1 MGGGI
6 EMLALKARRVRV
18 RSAATIGAAL
28 ICASAL
34 LFAPEALA
42 AAPAAT
48 TGAASGVT
56 YESAVVAGSVN
67 PGSESTVVYFQYGTT
82 AEYGA
87 QSAPTQ
93 VAAGKKAVPV
103 SVTISGLA
111 AGTIYH
117 YRLVASNATGTALG
131 AGRTVTTAK
140 IPLSLAI
147 AAAPSVVTV
156 GGATTIEGTLSGTGN
171 AGAAVQ
177 LQQNPFPYTAGFV
190 DVGNPELTLANGT
203 FAFNVLGVA
212 ANTQYRVVSGT
223 VASAD
228 VVVSAAL
235 GVTLHA
241 QAGGTHRHPT
251 IRFSGSIAP
260 AEPSARI
267 GFERLIGTNWKVVGG
282 TIAGA
287 TMTNGVVHFGKTIT
301 IRSGGFFRALV
312 LPVEGAHV
320 SGYSQTVTV
329 RIR

>member
-1 MGGGI
+1 VT
-6 EMLALKARRVRV
+6 R
-18 RSAATIGAAL
+18 AATLGAAL
-28 ICASAL
+28 ICATAL
-34 LFAPEALA
+34 LFAPDALA

-56 YESAVVAGSVN
+56 YQSAVLAGSVK
-67 PGSESTVVYFQYGTT
+67 PGGESTVVYFQYGTT
-82 AEYGA
+82 TEYGA

-93 VAAGKKAVPV
+93 VPAGTKAVPV
-103 SVTISGLA
+103 SITISGLA
-111 AGTIYH
+111 AGTTYH
-117 YRLVASNATGTALG
+117 YRLVASNAAGTALG
-131 AGRTVTTAK
+131 AGRAVATAK

-156 GGATTIEGTLSGTGN
+156 GAPTTIEGTLSGTGN
-171 AGAAVQ
+171 AGVAVQ
-177 LQQNPFPYTAGFV
+177 LQENPYPYTAGFV
-190 DVGNPELTLANGT
+190 DAGNPELTLANGA
-203 FAFNVLGVA
+203 FAFNVLGVSE
-212 ANTQYRVVSGT
+212 NVQFRVVSGA

-228 VVVSAAL
+228 VIVSASL

-241 QAGGTHRHPT
+241 QKGGRRRHPT
-251 IRFSGSIAP
+251 IRFSGAIAP

-267 GFERLIGTNWKVVGG
+267 AFERLIGTNWKVVGG

-287 TMTNGVVHFGKTIT
+287 VASNGIVHFAKTIT